1 MIETTLDDGWTVPS
15 FTVGEGP
22 PIVLVL
28 GSVEAVRSAAAV
40 AADAAAGHRV
50 VAVDV
55 ADLASD
61 PAETTIATG
70 RLLALLASL
79 GVRDATL
86 VGHTVGCA
94 VAAHAAR
101 TAPAGVISRL
111 ALISS
116 PVVLPAASIPSP
128 AADYATDLGHVTV
141 PTLVLHSETDPVSPV
156 NDTALGAAIAS
167 PNAQLRV
174 YPGVR
179 EALSAEQ
186 RDAVIRDLLAFA
198 DAASPL

>member
-50 VAVDV
+50 VVVDV

-79 GVRDATL
+79 GIRDATL

-94 VAAHAAR
+94 VAAR